1 MALATFLFCTFS
13 LSILSY
19 GRPEPVQTASGVQHT
34 CDQIAAAIS
43 GASQVFFPRKC
54 LIYRLKYYKLTSVQA
69 APEYS
74 SDIYHASNLSSQLSA
89 CSVEPG
95 SAEDVG
101 KIVSHPTF
109 EALGFVQTTVIS

>member
-1 MALATFLFCTFS
+1 MALTTFLLCTFS

-19 GRPEPVQTASGVQHT
+19 GLPEPAQTASGVQHT

-54 LIYRLKYYKLTSVQA
+54 LMYRLQYCKLIRVQA
-69 APEYS
+69 APGYT
-74 SDIYHASNLSSQLSA
+74 SDIYHASNLSSELSA

-101 KIVSHPTF
+101 KIVSHPTSMRPVLF
-109 EALGFVQTTVIS
+109 NHSF